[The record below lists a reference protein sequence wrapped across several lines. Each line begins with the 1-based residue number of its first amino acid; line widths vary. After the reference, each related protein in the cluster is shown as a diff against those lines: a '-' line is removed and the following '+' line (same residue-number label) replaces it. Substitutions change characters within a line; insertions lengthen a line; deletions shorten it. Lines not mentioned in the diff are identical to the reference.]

1 MSYYILLQKQ
11 NYRFSTTTSQRNLF
25 YIDTVSREDSDGK
38 QGSEIHTTE
47 KKKILWCLLAFQRK
61 CEIPKPLKTPN
72 HLNVSDKFPE
82 GIGQPQAL
90 QT

>member
-1 MSYYILLQKQ
+1 MVIMSYYILLQKQ

-47 KKKILWCLLAFQRK
+47 KKKYYGVFWLSK
-61 CEIPKPLKTPN
+61 ENVKYPN
-72 HLNVSDKFPE
+72 H
-82 GIGQPQAL
+82 
-90 QT
+90 